1 MKIKKR
7 KVAPPPRR
15 DALTTDSLVCK
26 ILMRTPLNLDAGGG
40 GAAHGGETG
49 GETWR
54 KNEEGEGSC
63 GGRLK
68 RRLLWKNVEEERGRE
83 VMEDEKE
90 GCYGK
95 IWKKNEEDG
104 KLWKPRE

>member
-40 GAAHGGETG
+40 GAAHGGRKRQGRG
-49 GETWR
+49 GGRTR
-54 KNEEGEGSC
+54 KEKGSC
-63 GGRLK
+63 GGR
-68 RRLLWKNVEEERGRE
+68 ERGRE
-83 VMEDEKE
+83 VVGKSKGSKIVLKE
-90 GCYGK
+90 GYA
-95 IWKKNEEDG
+95 
-104 KLWKPRE
+104 R